1 MDRQYIRLKEDGSLE
16 HCPTFDYDGRVTG
29 KIVVN
34 VPAYFD
40 ENPDE
45 ARRLGWTKR
54 ITHDSKEI
62 REIVGEWNPQSQYL
76 VVSQRQVDE
85 WTVEDV
91 YHVMDKSEEMMAHE
105 ELSTGVETMGVT
117 TVGGFTFFG
126 GDWE

>member
-1 MDRQYIRLKEDGSLE
+1 MKWTYQRLEDGKLR
-16 HCPTFDYDGRVTG
+16 HCPLIDHDGSITG

-45 ARRLGWTKR
+45 ARRLGWTKH
-54 ITHDSKEI
+54 ITHDNKEI
-62 REIVGEWNPQSQYL
+62 REIVGDWNPQTQYL

-91 YHVMDKSEEMMAHE
+91 YHVMDKSEEMMLLE
-105 ELSTGVETMGVT
+105 ELSTGVEAMGVT
-117 TVGGFTFFG
+117 IGGFTFFG

>member
-1 MDRQYIRLKEDGSLE
+1 MKWTYQRLEDGKLR
-16 HCPTFDYDGRVTG
+16 HCPTYDYDGSVTG

-45 ARRLGWTKR
+45 ARRLGWTKH

-62 REIVGEWNPQSQYL
+62 REIVGDWNPQTQYL
-76 VVSQRQVDE
+76 VISQRQVDE

-91 YHVMDKSEEMMAHE
+91 YHVMDKSEEMMLLE

-117 TVGGFTFFG
+117 VGGFTFFG